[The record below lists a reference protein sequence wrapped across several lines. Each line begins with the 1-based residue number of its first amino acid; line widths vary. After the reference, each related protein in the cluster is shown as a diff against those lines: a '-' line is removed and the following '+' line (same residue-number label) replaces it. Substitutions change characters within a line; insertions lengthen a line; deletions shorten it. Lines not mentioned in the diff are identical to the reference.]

1 MKAKITLLP
10 ILLVMV
16 VALTFGCSK
25 SDEKE
30 GTAQQASPSYKTA
43 APAAPASPAGVKQGG
58 IVREIVDAEGYTYL
72 SLEDSEKIRFWVAV
86 PAMDVKVG
94 DGVEIFG
101 ATPMPN
107 FYSKSLDKTFDTIL
121 FANSATVLGQ
131 MAPSAS
137 AGQLPPD
144 HPPLPSITAEVKKV
158 AKAEGGHT
166 VAELFAK
173 KDELKGKDIKVQGKV
188 VKYSEGI
195 MGKNWLHLRDG
206 TGEEG
211 TNDIT
216 VTTTE
221 RSSVGKVVLV
231 SGTLKT
237 DQDMGG
243 GYHYD
248 VIIED
253 ASLTAK

>member
-10 ILLVMV
+10 VLLVMV
-16 VALTFGCSK
+16 AALTFGCSK
-25 SDEKE
+25 SEEKE
-30 GTAQQASPSYKTA
+30 GTAKQAAPSYKSA
-43 APAAPASPAGVKQGG
+43 YPGESAPAGGVKQGG
-58 IVREIVDAEGYTYL
+58 IVREVIDAEGYTYL
-72 SLEDSEKIRFWVAV
+72 NLEDSEKVGFWVAV
-86 PAMDVKVG
+86 PDMEVKVG

-107 FYSKSLDKTFDTIL
+107 FYSKTLDKTFDTIL
-121 FANSATVLGQ
+121 FANSAKVLGQ
-131 MAPSAS
+131 MQPTAS
-137 AGQLPPD
+137 AGQLPPS
-144 HPPLPSITAEVKKV
+144 HPPLPSISAEVKKV

-166 VAELFAK
+166 VAELYAK
-173 KDELKGKDIKVQGKV
+173 KDELKGKDVKVQGEV

-195 MGKNWLHLRDG
+195 MGKNWVHLRDG

-216 VTTTE
+216 VTTIE
-221 RSSVGKVVLV
+221 RSSVGKIILV
-231 SGTLKT
+231 SGTLQT
-237 DQDMGG
+237 DRDMGG
-243 GYHYD
+243 GYNYS